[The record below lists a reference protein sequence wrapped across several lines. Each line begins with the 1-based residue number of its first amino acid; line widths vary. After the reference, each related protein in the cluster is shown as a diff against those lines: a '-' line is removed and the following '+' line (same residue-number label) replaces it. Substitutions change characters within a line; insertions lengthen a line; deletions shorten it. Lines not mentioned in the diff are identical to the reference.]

1 MRPNLLEK
9 SPTIHTIIVL
19 VQYPC
24 QIEGSTHS
32 CNFILVETCTYLIST
47 SYGGFITLHVR
58 MSLPRSHRT
67 GYHRLFSSMGQ
78 GGMLVSPYVSKTSLD
93 PCCPNPLNMCIWI
106 IIPGHPNP
114 LSPCN
119 HMWHMFI
126 WRGHVIACPLWHVTL
141 VFFKFFWQ
149 GLWGMARWRPHRNHH
164 HLQVFLYISV
174 DVHWPPIMA
183 WGEVSKVLVHTKCQ
197 VILQVVGFLRP
208 LLYAIIGG
216 QWWIYK

>member
-119 HMWHMFI
+119 HMWHMFYLE
-126 WRGHVIACPLWHVTL
+126 RTCDCMSSLACDTG
-141 VFFKFFWQ
+141 FF
-149 GLWGMARWRPHRNHH
+149 
-164 HLQVFLYISV
+164 QVLLTRIV
-174 DVHWPPIMA
+174 GN
-183 WGEVSKVLVHTKCQ
+183 GEVTTSPQPSPPTGLPLYFSRCALATDYGMGRG
-197 VILQVVGFLRP
+197 LQSPCTHQMPGHFASRRFLKTSP
-208 LLYAIIGG
+208 LCHNRWPVMNL
-216 QWWIYK
+216 